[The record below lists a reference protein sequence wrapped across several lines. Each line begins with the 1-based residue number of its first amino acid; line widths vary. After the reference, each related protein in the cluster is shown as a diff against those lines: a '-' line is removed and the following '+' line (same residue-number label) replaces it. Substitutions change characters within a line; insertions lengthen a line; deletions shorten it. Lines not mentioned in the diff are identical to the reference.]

1 MSSAAQA
8 NNPVGNPEPGSDA
21 NRDLLSAL
29 AGHQAGHESFVAQR
43 TRRVVSTSLGVM
55 QEQSAGRKRI
65 RAIALAS
72 SLLAVLALG
81 PFLWRL
87 TDDLIAGE
95 SICGT
100 PAQLSLL
107 ICVLCST
114 LVAAVI
120 VAGWA
125 RRR

>member
-8 NNPVGNPEPGSDA
+8 NNPLRNPESDSDA

-43 TRRVVSTSLGVM
+43 TRRVVSASMGVM

-72 SLLAVLALG
+72 SLLALLALG
-81 PFLWRL
+81 PFLWHL
-87 TDDLIAGE
+87 TDGLIAGDH
-95 SICGT
+95 ICDT

-107 ICVLCST
+107 VCVLCST